1 LSFFPDLLA
10 KPASRAVS
18 DRRSPYLLALLVSAA
33 YAAPAMAAISDTIHP
48 YVSASLMHDD
58 NLLRLDDGESV
69 NGQRSDTYKQ
79 AVAGVTVEQ
88 PIGRQMVTADLRV
101 SRVTF
106 DRFSQY
112 DYNGKDAQAQW
123 AWQLADHLS
132 GHLGGQYSE
141 TLAPFSD
148 FGAGERNLRVQRKE
162 FVDGTWQFHPR
173 WQVRGGFTRE
183 EFRYDLSSQKYNNR
197 DQDTSEFGVD
207 YLTPAGSRIGVQ
219 LRHLKGSY
227 PNGFI
232 GNVLVSDDYTQD
244 EAKINIYW
252 RYSAITQI
260 QFLGGRA
267 RREHSFFTER
277 DQSGTNGRLLA
288 YWAPAAKLKFTGGAW
303 REFSAVDGAI
313 INSALN
319 KGVSL
324 DGTWQ
329 ATTKIG
335 VTGQL
340 RRERRDFGTVTAA
353 QETLDDPHDVTRS
366 AGLSLTY
373 VPLPNIELTTGVSRN
388 DRKGNFSVGTGN
400 YKSNSASFSAKI
412 VF

>member
-1 LSFFPDLLA
+1 MLA
-10 KPASRAVS
+10 RPVLNTVI
-18 DRRSPYLLALLVSAA
+18 DRRSSYLLALLISAA
-33 YAAPAMAAISDTIHP
+33 YAAPAQAAISDTIHP
-48 YVSASLMHDD
+48 YVSATLMHDD
-58 NLLRLDDGESV
+58 NLLRLDEGESL
-69 NGQRSDTYKQ
+69 NGQRSDTYRQ

-88 PIGRQMVTADLRV
+88 PIGRQMLTADLHV

-106 DRFSQY
+106 NRFSQY
-112 DYNGKDAQAQW
+112 DYNGKDAQAQL

-132 GHLGGQYSE
+132 GHLGGLYSE

-148 FGAGERNLRVQRKE
+148 FGASERNLRVQRKE

-183 EFRYDLSSQKYNNR
+183 EYRYDLTAQKYNNR

-207 YLTPAGSRIGVQ
+207 YLTPSGSRIGVQ

-232 GNVLVSDDYTQD
+232 GSVLVSDDYTQD

-252 RYSAITQI
+252 RYSAITQV

-288 YWAPAAKLKFTGGAW
+288 YWLPASKLKFTVGAW

-319 KGVSL
+319 KGASL

-329 ATTKIG
+329 ATGKLG

-340 RRERRDFGTVTAA
+340 RRERRDFGTVTAS
-353 QETLDDPHDVTRS
+353 QGTLDDPHDITRTAS
-366 AGLSLTY
+366 LSLTY
-373 VPLPNIELTTGVSRN
+373 APLPNVELSTGVARN